1 MPDARI
7 LVADDDE
14 AVLAVC
20 VHALERAGYEVVG
33 VEGGSEALSCV
44 RTQSFDLFVADLR
57 MPRMTGLEACRAVRD
72 LAPDIDLVIMTAFGS
87 MEAAIEALE
96 IGVSEFVLKPFRQ
109 HELCA
114 AVERALAKGRREREN
129 ARVRTLVPLLDLSRA
144 FMHSVDLADIP
155 KRVVRIAKEETQAS
169 SASVMLLDGDV
180 LTIHAAEGLP
190 PDVVAETRQRADE
203 GIAGYAITHRE
214 PLVLEG
220 DLKDDVRF
228 RYREGTRQIETA
240 VSLPLIH
247 KNEVLGV
254 LNVSKTERG
263 ATFTEANVE
272 FLSVLAS
279 QAAAAIDNA
288 RLFTEIQDAYERLEE
303 LDRLKSEFIS
313 IASHELRAPLT
324 VLLAY
329 ATLLAD
335 QAPGSMREHL
345 DQVVGSAVQL
355 KSIIDDMISL
365 QRIDTGE
372 AQLNLTNVDVRSAL
386 DRALG
391 DLQPLA
397 ISKGQIIKIESVPQ
411 VTVRAD
417 AEMLDLVLHNLLSNA
432 IKFTPERGTISLSA
446 RERGQKDVIIVL
458 SDTGVGIPRQELER
472 IFERFYQVGDALRRE
487 HGGIGLGLAIAR
499 EMVELMDGHIWAESE
514 AGEGSTFYLALSQGN

>member
-14 AVLAVC
+14 SVLTMC
-20 VHALERAGYEVVG
+20 VHALERAGHEVVG
-33 VEGGSEALSCV
+33 VESGPEALS
-44 RTQSFDLFVADLR
+44 RARAQPFDLFVTDLR
-57 MPRMTGLEACRAVRD
+57 MPRMTGLEACRALYD
-72 LAPDIDLVIMTAFGS
+72 LDPDMDMIIMTAFGS

-96 IGVSEFVLKPFRQ
+96 MEVSEFLLKPFRPS
-109 HELCA
+109 ELCA
-114 AVERALAKGRREREN
+114 AVERTLAKRQREREN
-129 ARVRTLVPLLDLSRA
+129 ARLRTLIPLLDLSQA
-144 FMHSVDLADIP
+144 FMHSAELTEIP
-155 KRVVRIAKEETQAS
+155 KQVVRIAKEETGAS
-169 SASVMLLDGDV
+169 SASVMLLDGDI

-203 GIAGYAITHRE
+203 GIAGYAIIHRE
-214 PLVLEG
+214 PLVLDG
-220 DLKDDVRF
+220 DLKDDPRF
-228 RYREGTRQIETA
+228 RPQEGARQIETA

-254 LNVSKTERG
+254 LNVSKAEEG
-263 ATFTEANVE
+263 STFTEANVE

-288 RLFTEIQDAYERLEE
+288 RLFREIQEAYERLEE

-329 ATLLAD
+329 ATLLED

-345 DQVVGSAVQL
+345 DQVVDSAVQL

-372 AQLNLTNVDVRSAL
+372 AQMALTDVDVRAAL
-386 DRALG
+386 GRALEE
-391 DLQPLA
+391 LEPLA
-397 ISKGQIIKIESVPQ
+397 NSKEQVIEMSYGSQ
-411 VTVRAD
+411 ATVRAD
-417 AEMLDLVLHNLLSNA
+417 EQMLVLVLRNLFSNA
-432 IKFTPERGTISLSA
+432 IKFTPEGGTISLSMEE
-446 RERGQKDVIIVL
+446 REKEVIVAL
-458 SDTGVGIPRQELER
+458 SDTGVGIPEDELER
-472 IFERFYQVGDALRRE
+472 IFERFYQVEDALRRE

-499 EMVELMDGHIWAESE
+499 EMVELMDGRIWAESE
-514 AGEGSTFYLALSQGN
+514 AGAGSTFYLALPRGD

>member
-1 MPDARI
+1 MPDTRI

-14 AVLAVC
+14 AVLAMC
-20 VHALERAGYEVVG
+20 VHTLERAGYEVVG
-33 VEGGSEALSCV
+33 VKSGSEALS
-44 RTQSFDLFVADLR
+44 RTRAQPFDLFVTDLK
-57 MPRMTGLEACRAVRD
+57 MPRMTGLEACRAIRD
-72 LAPDIDLVIMTAFGS
+72 LDPDMEMVIMTAFGS

-96 IGVSEFVLKPFRQ
+96 IGVSEFVLKPFHP
-109 HELCA
+109 HELSA
-114 AVERALAKGRREREN
+114 AAECALAKRRRKREN
-129 ARVRTLVPLLDLSRA
+129 ARLRTLVPLLDLSRA
-144 FMHSVDLADIP
+144 FMHSVDLTDIP
-155 KRVVRIAKEETQAS
+155 NRVVRMAKEETQAS

-190 PDVVAETRQRADE
+190 PEVVAETRQRADE

-214 PLVLEG
+214 PLVLDG
-220 DLKDDVRF
+220 DLEDDARF
-228 RYREGTRQIETA
+228 RCQGGKRQIETA

-254 LNVSKTERG
+254 LNVSKTEPE

-288 RLFTEIQDAYERLEE
+288 RLFREIQDAYERLEE

-329 ATLLAD
+329 TTLLED
-335 QAPGSMREHL
+335 QAPGSMRESL
-345 DQVVGSAVQL
+345 DRVVGSAVQL

-372 AQLNLTNVDVRSAL
+372 AQMNLTNVDVRSAL
-386 DRALG
+386 HRALD
-391 DLQPLA
+391 DLKPLA
-397 ISKGQIIKIESVPQ
+397 KGKEQ
-411 VTVRAD
+411 VVEMGCTFRANVRAD
-417 AEMLDLVLHNLLSNA
+417 EQMLDLVLRNLFSNA
-432 IKFTPERGTISLSA
+432 IKFTPEGGTISFSVEQ
-446 RERGQKDVIIVL
+446 REEEVIIAL
-458 SDTGVGIPRQELER
+458 SDSGMGIPKDELGR
-472 IFERFYQVGDALRRE
+472 IFERFYQVEDALRRE

-499 EMVELMDGHIWAESE
+499 EMVELMNGRVWAESE
-514 AGEGSTFYLALSQGN
+514 VGEGAIFYLALPKGN

>member
-1 MPDARI
+1 MPDTRI
-7 LVADDDE
+7 LVADDDK
-14 AVLAVC
+14 AVLAMC

-33 VEGGSEALSCV
+33 VESGSEALSCV
-44 RTQSFDLFVADLR
+44 RAQSFDLFITDLR
-57 MPRMTGLEACRAVRD
+57 MPRMTGLEACRAIRD
-72 LAPDIDLVIMTAFGS
+72 LDPNVDMIIMTAFGS

-96 IGVSEFVLKPFRQ
+96 IGVSEFVRKPFQ
-109 HELCA
+109 PCDLFE
-114 AVERALAKGRREREN
+114 AVERTLDKRRREREN
-129 ARVRTLVPLLDLSRA
+129 ARLRTLLPLLDLSRA

-155 KRVVRIAKEETQAS
+155 ERVVRIAKEETQAS
-169 SASVMLLDGDV
+169 SASVMLLDDDV

-190 PDVVAETRQRADE
+190 PDVIAETRQRADE

-228 RYREGTRQIETA
+228 QYREGTRQIETA

-254 LNVSKTERG
+254 LNVSKTEEG
-263 ATFTEANVE
+263 AAFTETNVE

-288 RLFTEIQDAYERLEE
+288 RLFAEIQDAYEHLEE

-329 ATLLAD
+329 ATLLED

-372 AQLNLTNVDVRSAL
+372 AQMNPTDVDVRSAL
-386 DRALG
+386 DHALD
-391 DLQPLA
+391 DLEPLA
-397 ISKGQIIKIESVPQ
+397 SGKEQAIEMGSVSQ

-417 AEMLDLVLHNLLSNA
+417 KQMLDLVLRNLLSNA
-432 IKFTPERGTISLSA
+432 IKFTPEGGTISLA
-446 RERGQKDVIIVL
+446 VEQGEEEIVIVL
-458 SDTGVGIPRQELER
+458 SDTGVGIPKDELER
-472 IFERFYQVGDALRRE
+472 IFERFYQVEDALRRE

-514 AGEGSTFYLALSQGN
+514 AGEGSTFYLALPRED